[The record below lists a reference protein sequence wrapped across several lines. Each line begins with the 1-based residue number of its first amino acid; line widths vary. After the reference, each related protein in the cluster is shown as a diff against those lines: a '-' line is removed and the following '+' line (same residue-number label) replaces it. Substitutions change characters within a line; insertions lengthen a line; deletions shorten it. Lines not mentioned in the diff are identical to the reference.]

1 MQTHRDS
8 FILRAPAGS
17 VFDFYTNLE
26 NLARMASGDVTM
38 RVARAETP
46 LRLGSRVHFVLG
58 HRAFPM
64 EVRWEAEIT
73 AFEPGRLFEDR
84 QVKGP
89 FEHWVHRHEFEQ
101 LGDGRTMVTDT
112 IEVGAPMGVFG
123 RLAERLLVGHKIDEL
138 FRQRREVLR
147 RELEP
152 AAASPAAASAP

>member
-8 FILRAPAGS
+8 FILRAPAAL
-17 VFDFYTNLE
+17 VFEYYTSLD
-26 NLARMASGDVTM
+26 NLARMAGGDVTL

-84 QVKGP
+84 QVRGP
-89 FEHWVHRHEFEQ
+89 FEHWVHRHEFEP
-101 LGDGRTMVTDT
+101 LEDGRTLVTDT

-123 RLAERLLVGHKIDEL
+123 RLAQRLLVAHKIEEL
-138 FRQRREVLR
+138 FRHRREVLR
-147 RELEP
+147 RDLES
-152 AAASPAAASAP
+152 AASPQPAASTP